1 MKRLI
6 PLLAL
11 ALLALAP
18 AAGAAEPGLVLHYSM
33 EEAVDGVVRDLSGN
47 NNHLKLGPGAALA
60 DGQFGKALVLDGK
73 GAILV
78 PDSPS
83 LRSIKNGLTV
93 SLWLRLDTDAIRWTS
108 FVKKDAATEATGKG
122 GGPTAYRPFRGF
134 NLGTNGSSGP
144 TKIKEGAGFLFTV
157 DGVGGRDT
165 VSVPMAKYVEP
176 GRWVHLAAT
185 YNTGSRDRGLRLFV
199 NGVLI
204 GDIVMIEM
212 PTDISTETPLT
223 IGRDLTGLVGALDE
237 IRIYDR
243 PLPEAEIKKIF
254 QSAGK

>member
-6 PLLAL
+6 PLLAF
-11 ALLALAP
+11 ALLVWAP
-18 AAGAAEPGLVLHYSM
+18 AAGAAEPGLILHYSM

-73 GAILV
+73 GSVLV

-93 SLWLRLDTDAIRWTS
+93 SLWLRFDTDAIRWTS

-144 TKIKEGAGFLFTV
+144 TKLKEGANFLLTV
-157 DGVGGRDT
+157 DGIGGRDT
-165 VSVPMAKYVEP
+165 ASASMARVEP
-176 GRWVHLAAT
+176 GRWLHLAAT
-185 YNTGSRDRGLRLFV
+185 YNTAPRDRGLRLFI
-199 NGVLI
+199 NGVLVS
-204 GDIVMIEM
+204 DVVMIEM

-223 IGRDLTGLVGALDE
+223 IGRDLTGFVGALDE
-237 IRIYDR
+237 IRVYDR
-243 PLPEAEIKKIF
+243 PLPEAEIRKIY
-254 QSAGK
+254 QASGK